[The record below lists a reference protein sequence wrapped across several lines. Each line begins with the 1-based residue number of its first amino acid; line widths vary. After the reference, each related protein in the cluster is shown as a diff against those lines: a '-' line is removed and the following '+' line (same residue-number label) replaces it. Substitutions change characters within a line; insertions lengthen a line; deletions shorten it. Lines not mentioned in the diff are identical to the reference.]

1 MFKWNFKLNSIY
13 KIFILINCLACKSSQ
28 VETKGVSDYIEVQP
42 LYIQL
47 DKNYEKSLR
56 KSILDT
62 TILIKQYKKEN

>member
-1 MFKWNFKLNSIY
+1 MNIIY
-13 KIFILINCLACKSSQ
+13 KYFIIFSFLACKSSQ

>member
-1 MFKWNFKLNSIY
+1 MNIIF
-13 KIFILINCLACKSSQ
+13 KIFILINFLACKSSQ
-28 VETKGVSDYIEVQP
+28 VETKGVYDTIEVQP
-42 LYIQL
+42 LYIHL